1 MIQEY
6 QIKILRLNTGED
18 IIGACF
24 NDEANG
30 SIDIESPMRVVVK
43 RMAPVGK
50 TILMMA
56 PWLPLELIEENSASI
71 NYADII
77 TVINPTQQF
86 MEYYTNTVTEYEA
99 AQFANENLQETDDDE
114 EDEEPSSEVLEAI
127 KEAKKG
133 KLH

>member
-1 MIQEY
+1 MIEEY

-99 AQFANENLQETDDDE
+99 AQFANENLQETDDE

-127 KEAKKG
+127 KESKKG